1 MDYFPFEV
9 KEGAS
14 LLFLAENGE
23 VAKLTS
29 MENKKS
35 KKSSGYS
42 TAGIDY
48 LVDELAFNLLKNN
61 DFHKLRIETIETEMP
76 ATLEKESVGI
86 LARLFT
92 CIQ

>member
-1 MDYFPFEV
+1 MKPVNAGTSGY
-9 KEGAS
+9 
-14 LLFLAENGE
+14 
-23 VAKLTS
+23 LTS
-29 MENKKS
+29 
-35 KKSSGYS
+35 
-42 TAGIDY
+42 GIDS